1 MTPAQKHLIEWLKHR
16 DPALLNLAKKR
27 HRVLN
32 ARKMRSR
39 SMSAR
44 RRMSRPRRRGGLHG
58 LGEDIQQ
65 QQVPFW
71 QTLVETA
78 KEVLPSVI
86 SMGTQKKIL
95 DIQIKR
101 AEAGL
106 PPLNAEQYIPPIK
119 VAAEVSPETEAALTR
134 VAQEST
140 KTGIAEIGRKVAPFA
155 IPAAIL
161 WVLLGRKKK

>member
-1 MTPAQKHLIEWLKHR
+1 MTPAQKQLIEWIRHR

-27 HRVLN
+27 QRFLE

-44 RRMSRPRRRGGLHG
+44 SRMRRHRRRGGLHG
-58 LGEDIQQ
+58 LGEDTQQ
-65 QQVPFW
+65 KVPFW